1 MSPNAHFLLAVT
13 NFFKISHLYFL
24 SSNLTFVPLFF
35 FWGFFQSF
43 FSFFGLCFPAKDFP
57 FHIALSSFLSHPAA
71 PVALPYWTSLYSQPF
86 VISLQQQVYYPAVP
100 NPNPNYKAGCLTAPS
115 SGAGPVQAEQPRQA
129 VPQPVAAHRCGS
141 RSQIDLPKC
150 RTGMATPGSGLWCLR
165 RGSSWSCRVLLILL
179 SCRAERV
186 RQDSPGHQHTDQELQ
201 EQGYSFSDSF
211 PQWMTWLSPCQVL
224 VQNQSI
230 SQKSITRHGALPNCY
245 RILTRSCCFIWNY
258 SVYLP

>member
-1 MSPNAHFLLAVT
+1 MLSPNAHFLLAVT

-24 SSNLTFVPLFF
+24 SSNLTFLPLFF

-86 VISLQQQVYYPAVP
+86 VISPQQQVYYPAVP

-129 VPQPVAAHRCGS
+129 VPVAAHRCGS
-141 RSQIDLPKC
+141 GSQIDLPKC

-186 RQDSPGHQHTDQELQ
+186 KTRLTRPPTHWAGATGARLQ
-201 EQGYSFSDSF
+201 L
-211 PQWMTWLSPCQVL
+211 QWQLSPMNEVTVPMSGPCPKPKYFSEV
-224 VQNQSI
+224 N
-230 SQKSITRHGALPNCY
+230 N
-245 RILTRSCCFIWNY
+245 
-258 SVYLP
+258 